1 MRWLLILGGLFNS
14 VMGLVFFSDQLLQR
28 FLALASRL
36 EMTLF
41 ARLASIPF
49 PEDPTHRMLI
59 HGFGAA
65 AMILGAT
72 LIYSS
77 RAPSRWAAFILIDGV
92 GRLLFGGLMVSFV
105 LAYSLMMRVILA
117 FAALE
122 LFFAFSYLGIAWK
135 LRDAG
140 PEYG

>member
-14 VMGLVFFSDQLLQR
+14 VMGLVFFNDLLLQR
-28 FLALASRL
+28 FFGLASRL
-36 EMTLF
+36 EGALF
-41 ARLASIPF
+41 GHFLTIPF

-72 LIYSS
+72 LICSS
-77 RAPSRWAAFILIDGV
+77 RQPERWAPFILIDGI
-92 GRLLFGGLMVSFV
+92 GRLLFGGLMISFV
-105 LAYSLMMRVILA
+105 LSYSLMKMILA
-117 FAALE
+117 FAILE

-135 LRDAG
+135 LRDA
-140 PEYG
+140 